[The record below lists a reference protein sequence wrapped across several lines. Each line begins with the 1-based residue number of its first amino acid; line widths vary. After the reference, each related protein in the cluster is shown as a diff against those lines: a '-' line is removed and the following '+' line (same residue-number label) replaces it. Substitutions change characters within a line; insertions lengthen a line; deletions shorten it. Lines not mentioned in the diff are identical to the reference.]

1 MKKYTR
7 KRARIR
13 YRKRKTRSRRG
24 SGSKRPTPAPTPAP
38 TPTPRQSSRTKTP
51 SRTSGRTST
60 AKLTPS
66 KGVVVSRY
74 QGHSHVNASSRAGI
88 SKADA
93 QVSEVVRFI
102 AKFPQDMDKFLKM
115 VISNHNLLRDSDVQL
130 ALREQISINMFP
142 ATGRLSTN
150 GIIFI
155 SYICGKIN
163 QLLQELSRTNKSN
176 VAKKSELLRKIKQ
189 IEEIIY
195 LLDGIGC
202 SWGIRPYNKDEM
214 GTIDAYYIVV
224 KNDEAGL
231 QEYNQK
237 LNELIDTYFPV
248 LTKYKDPSHV
258 VSSSMCR
265 RLIPPHIMYRIAE

>member
-24 SGSKRPTPAPTPAP
+24 GGSKRPTPAPTP
-38 TPTPRQSSRTKTP
+38 TPAPRQSARTTTS
-51 SRTSGRTST
+51 SRTSGRTSA
-60 AKLTPS
+60 AKLTTS

-88 SKADA
+88 SKDDTQALRA
-93 QVSEVVRFI
+93 ATLVSN
-102 AKFPQDMDKFLKM
+102 FPNNMDKFLYM

-202 SWGIRPYNKDEM
+202 SWGIRPYNETEM
-214 GTIDAYYIVV
+214 NTIVNYYIVF

-237 LNELIDTYFPV
+237 LNELIDTYFPDF
-248 LTKYKDPSHV
+248 KKRQNPSDV